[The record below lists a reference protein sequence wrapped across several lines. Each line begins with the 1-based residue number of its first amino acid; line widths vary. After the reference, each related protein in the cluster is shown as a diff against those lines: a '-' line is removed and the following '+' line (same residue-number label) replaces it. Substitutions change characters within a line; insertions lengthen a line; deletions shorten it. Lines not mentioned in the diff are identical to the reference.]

1 MKEKK
6 HFVWTVRQTD
16 DRQTLHD
23 GTSSSSWGTCNQQS
37 AGQPMRI
44 GWPAYRVVGRPLAP
58 VSNSAGQPTQPFFE
72 VLFVLTRR
80 WRRPSR
86 KC

>member
-1 MKEKK
+1 
-6 HFVWTVRQTD
+6 
-16 DRQTLHD
+16 
-23 GTSSSSWGTCNQQS
+23 
-37 AGQPMRI
+37 MRI

-58 VSNSAGQPTQPFFE
+58 VSNSAGQPTQPFSE
-72 VLFVLTRR
+72 ALFRLTRR